1 MTTDPG
7 TDPSSGDEP
16 GAISTTDPVL
26 RRRAAVLA
34 WCDRGQRTG
43 YACFGL
49 ALVVFVIA
57 FALQFPAWTVT
68 VILVLMGAGSAVF
81 LPAVIFG
88 YAAKAA
94 DKEERGEK
102 FGY

>member
-1 MTTDPG
+1 MTARPGPDPAA
-7 TDPSSGDEP
+7 DV
-16 GAISTTDPVL
+16 DPVL
-26 RRRAAVLA
+26 VRRAAVLA

-49 ALVVFVIA
+49 ALVVFVVA

-68 VILVLMGAGSAVF
+68 AILVLMGVGSAVF